1 MADHRSALEALRVSV
16 LDSPGVLPT
25 DFRHRIYDGRP
36 VDPPLNDYL
45 ASVRTESMRLT
56 AADIDS
62 LKAQGCTEDEIFEA
76 TLAAALGA
84 ADRALQA
91 GLTAMTEGE

>member
-1 MADHRSALEALRVSV
+1 MADHRTALEALRRSV

-25 DFRHRIYDGRP
+25 ELRHRVYDGRP

-76 TLAAALGA
+76 ALAAALGV
-84 ADRALQA
+84 ADRVLQA
-91 GLTAMTEGE
+91 GLTALSAE